1 MQRADD
7 EAAVGSPDSQTRGLD
22 KPASLCCRYAKHR
35 YDSQT
40 QVLANLHRYPVFQGA
55 GGCAD
60 HRTLNQQKLR
70 KNAIPSHSQP
80 RSSTLSICIV
90 FETSAGTLGLLANT
104 RTQPPVLRC
113 AIFDAAEIPSLA
125 TTHAVHV
132 PASARSWSLV

>member
-1 MQRADD
+1 M
-7 EAAVGSPDSQTRGLD
+7 E
-22 KPASLCCRYAKHR
+22 
-35 YDSQT
+35 T
-40 QVLANLHRYPVFQGA
+40 QSAEVAQERDPL
-55 GGCAD
+55 
-60 HRTLNQQKLR
+60 TL
-70 KNAIPSHSQP
+70 PT
-80 RSSTLSICIV
+80 TLSICIV